1 MEKIEHAYS
10 NQKRTG
16 VPMLIADQID
26 FQTKIVTRHKAGH
39 YIMTKRSIHKEDIRN
54 VNIYAPN
61 KMYKATMD
69 KIEKNKQFKN
79 NSGRLH
85 YLTFSNGQN
94 N

>member
-1 MEKIEHAYS
+1 MQTIA
-10 NQKRTG
+10 KRAG
-16 VPMLIADQID
+16 VAMLIADKID

-39 YIMTKRSIHKEDIRN
+39 FIMTKRSIHKEDIRN
-54 VNIYAPN
+54 INIYAPN
-61 KMYKATMD
+61 KMYKATID
-69 KIEKNKQFKN
+69 KTEEKNKQFKN